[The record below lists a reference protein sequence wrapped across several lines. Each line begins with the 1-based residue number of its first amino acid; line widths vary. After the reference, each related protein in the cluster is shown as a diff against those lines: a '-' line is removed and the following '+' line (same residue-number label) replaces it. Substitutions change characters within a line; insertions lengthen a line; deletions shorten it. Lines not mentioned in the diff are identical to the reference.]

1 MATAYQTPG
10 VYVEEMPPRS
20 RPIEGVGTSVTAF
33 VGFAERGPRSKP
45 ILVTNWSQYKDRFG
59 EFHDGYYMPH
69 AVYGYFANG
78 GGIAYVVNLAPSQ
91 VAGALV
97 PPSAG
102 ANGPALELNGTRK
115 ALDLYKPRKGQTPD
129 PGLSVALS
137 YESLESDPALPSGQ
151 AEGGAAEGG
160 GAGRRGGAA
169 RGGGAAAEPGLK
181 APADP
186 PADAGPNTPFWL
198 QVRRTLKNEDGTE
211 RQVVL
216 DTYGPAVMDRESAL
230 FVETLINGRSDYL
243 TVAAPTGKD
252 LPIPKAGTYP
262 LAKPTANALA
272 LTGQKPVT
280 GQDIEGDDRSRAGLG
295 GLAAIED
302 ITIVCAPDLMSMKRN
317 GLPDDALRGL
327 QQKIV
332 THCELMGDRVA
343 ILDAP
348 PAKDPQEM
356 IDWREG
362 LGIDSSYAAL
372 YYPWIKVLD
381 PSDET
386 GKRLIAIP
394 PCGHMAGIW
403 ARTDSERGVH
413 KAPANEVVR
422 GAVDLCAQVT
432 HGEQSLLN
440 PRGVN
445 CIRSFGMRGTR
456 VWGAR
461 TLATD
466 SAWKYINVRR
476 LFNWVED
483 SIKLGTQWA
492 VFEPNDIRLWQKLKR
507 DVYYFL
513 LRPYRDGAL
522 FGATPDQA
530 FYVKCDTETNPPD
543 QIDAGMVVVEI
554 GICPT
559 KPAEFV
565 IFRVEQLATGGAP

>member
-33 VGFAERGPRSKP
+33 VGFAERGPRGKP
-45 ILVTNWSQYKDRFG
+45 VLVTNWSQYKDRFG

-78 GGIAYVVNLAPSQ
+78 GGIAYIVNLAPSQ

-97 PPSAG
+97 PSNAG
-102 ANGPALELNGTRK
+102 ANGPAIEFNASRK
-115 ALDLYKPRKGQTPD
+115 ALDLYRPRKGQTPD

-137 YESLESDPALPSGQ
+137 YESLEPDPALPP
-151 AEGGAAEGG
+151 GGDEGG
-160 GAGRRGGAA
+160 GEGGGRRGGG
-169 RGGGAAAEPGLK
+169 RGAAPAAPAGEPGLK
-181 APADP
+181 TPAEAPSG
-186 PADAGPNTPFWL
+186 AGPSTPFWL
-198 QVRRTLKNEDGTE
+198 QVRRTVKGEDGTE

-216 DTYGPAVMDRESAL
+216 DDYGPAVMDRESAL
-230 FVETLINGRSDYL
+230 FVETLINGKSDYL
-243 TVAAPTGKD
+243 WVNAPAGKD
-252 LPIPKAGTYP
+252 LPLPKAGTYP
-262 LAKPTANALA
+262 LAKPSQAALA

-280 GQDIEGDDRSRAGLG
+280 GQDVEGDDRARAGLG

-348 PAKDPQEM
+348 PGKDPQEM

-381 PSDET
+381 PTDET
-386 GKRLIAIP
+386 GKRLLAVP
-394 PCGHMAGIW
+394 PCGHIAGIW

-422 GAVDLCAQVT
+422 GAVDLAAQVT

-461 TLATD
+461 TLSTD

-492 VFEPNDIRLWQKLKR
+492 VFEPNDVRLWQKLKR

-522 FGATPDQA
+522 FGSTPAQA

-565 IFRVEQLATGGAP
+565 VFRIEQLATGGAP